1 MAKKAKQKMDEMNN
15 DHMIIIKEMIST
27 QKDKTPGFSD
37 NGMKN
42 RKGRGVHEFRI
53 NGIPYWVMLAG

>member
-1 MAKKAKQKMDEMNN
+1 MDEMNN